1 MIAQPWARD
10 TKFEY
15 SLSDNQCFSY
25 VSYVLALRADNAVE
39 NHNICTAYEIGQ
51 GSEV

>member
-15 SLSDNQCFSY
+15 ILSDNQCISY
-25 VSYVLALRADNAVE
+25 VSYVLALRADNAVQ
-39 NHNICTAYEIGQ
+39 NDNICASYEVGQ
-51 GSEV
+51 ESEV